1 MTPSASPKTIVVA
14 GGLAESLINFR
25 GPLLKTLVQ
34 RGWRVVAVAPDD
46 GVTGPALAALGV
58 EFAPLPLARAGMNP
72 LADLGTLLH
81 FWRLLRRIRP
91 QACLFYTIKPVIY
104 GSLAAWLARV
114 PRRISM
120 ITGLGYAF
128 TEGAGGRALVLK
140 LVQRLYRLAL
150 WRNQRVIFQNPD
162 DLQLFVERRL
172 VRSAAQCLRVH
183 GSGVDL
189 EHYQPAALPSA
200 PVFLLVGRLLA
211 DKGVRE
217 YAAAARELKALFP
230 AARFQLV
237 GWLDSNPSAIPQQE
251 LDEWVASGTIEFL
264 GRLSDVRP
272 ALRQCSVY
280 VLPSYREGTPR
291 SVLEALAM
299 GRPVVTTDAPGCRE
313 TVVDGVNGWLVP
325 VRDAAALA
333 DAMRRL
339 IDDAALRQQMGD
351 AGLAMARELYDVHKV
366 NAAIVAV
373 LEETP

>member
-1 MTPSASPKTIVVA
+1 MTPPAPSKTIVVA

-46 GVTGPALAALGV
+46 GVTGAALAAIGV

-72 LADLGTLLH
+72 LTDLGTLLH

-91 QACLFYTIKPVIY
+91 QVCLFYTIKPVIY

-128 TEGAGGRALVLK
+128 TDGSGGRALVLK
-140 LVQRLYRLAL
+140 VVQRLYRLAL

-189 EHYQPAALPSA
+189 GHYRPAALPPA

-217 YAAAARELKALFP
+217 FAAAARELKVRYP
-230 AARFQLV
+230 EARFQLV
-237 GWLDSNPSAIPQQE
+237 GWLDSNPSAIRQQE

-272 ALRQCSVY
+272 ALQQCSVY

-313 TVVDGVNGWLVP
+313 TVVNGVNGWLVP

-333 DAMRRL
+333 NAMRRL
-339 IDDAALRQQMGD
+339 IEDAALRQQMGD

-366 NAAIVAV
+366 NAAIIAV